1 MGSGRAGERSGIGF
15 EGRSW
20 LGAPGAV
27 LGTVVLSFGAVALD
41 QAAAPI
47 LFSTAP
53 FVGLGVGGLLVW
65 RRGMRSIPE
74 GLQRDRLK
82 PVRIAVFAAL
92 HGLLVLAARA
102 LSGGIADASGG
113 YSGLG
118 WLFGAAKLLPLLP
131 ALALLTLS
139 GWRAVRTAYAAEAIA
154 GGVALLTFFPQRIV
168 TAAWPWYGSWLGHAV
183 YAISKPLVPSLGYAS
198 ALYPTLTAREL
209 DVTILLSCSGISG
222 LQLFDVLFA
231 LIAVCDWNRL
241 NKGRTFAAYWI
252 GLAAMLVANA
262 VRLIS
267 FVVLGNHGFGGLLAQ
282 VHLSA
287 GWLFFTGAF
296 LIYLFCIYRW
306 MLGQRASRQIGT
318 GESANE
324 QEALSAV

>member
-1 MGSGRAGERSGIGF
+1 M
-15 EGRSW
+15 
-20 LGAPGAV
+20 
-27 LGTVVLSFGAVALD
+27 SFGAVALD

-53 FVGLGVGGLLVW
+53 LLGLGACGLLVW
-65 RRGMRSIPE
+65 RRGTRSIPD
-74 GLQRDRLK
+74 GLRHERLK
-82 PVRIAVFAAL
+82 PVRIAVFAVL

-102 LSGGIADASGG
+102 LGGGIAEASGA

-131 ALALLTLS
+131 AFALLPLS
-139 GWRAVRTAYAAEAIA
+139 GWRALRTAYAAEAVA

-168 TAAWPWYGSWLGHAV
+168 TAAWPRYGSWLGHAV
-183 YAISKPLVPSLGYAS
+183 YTISKPLVPSLGYVS

-209 DVTILLSCSGISG
+209 DVTLLLSCSGISG

-231 LIAVCDWNRL
+231 IIVLCDWNRL
-241 NKGRTFAAYWI
+241 NKWRTFAAYWI
-252 GLAAMLVANA
+252 GIAGMLVANA

-287 GWLFFTGAF
+287 GWVFFTAAF

-306 MLGQRASRQIGT
+306 MLGPGANRQMGT
-318 GESANE
+318 GERAKE
-324 QEALSAV
+324 REALSAV